1 MGFHEFYMALTYGDY
16 LKVNELIQLQKPLS
30 KGPEHDELLFITI
43 HQAYELWFKQL
54 LHELDHLCVLFREDE
69 RFRCLHTLKRVR
81 TILKTLVQQVDILE
95 TMSPLEFSSFREF
108 LDTAS
113 GFQSFQFREIEFL
126 LGLKNPAKMKPY
138 PEGSPERERLEKRLK
153 APAMWDVFL
162 AFLSRRGFAV
172 PLDVM
177 QRDVTESIK
186 PDTELQDLLIMI
198 YRTEPLLSELMEAIV
213 DIDEGLQ
220 EWRYR
225 HVKMVERTIG
235 MKPGTGGSSGAEY
248 LRSTL
253 FAPVYPDLWNIRYRL

>member
-1 MGFHEFYMALTYGDY
+1 MALTYGDY
-16 LKVNELIQLQKPLS
+16 LKVKELISLQQPLS
-30 KGPEHDELLFITI
+30 DGPEHDELLFITI

-54 LHELDHLCVLFREDE
+54 LHELDHLKRLFREDE
-69 RFRCLHTLKRVR
+69 KFRCLHTLKRVR
-81 TILKTLVQQVDILE
+81 TIFKTLVQQVDILE
-95 TMSPLEFSSFREF
+95 TMSPLEFSSFRAF

-126 LGLKNPAKMKPY
+126 LGAKNPAKMSPY
-138 PEGSPERERLEKRLK
+138 AEGSIEKERLLKRLGE
-153 APAMWDVFL
+153 PSLWDVFL

-177 QRDVTESIK
+177 KRDVTETIK
-186 PDTELQDLLIMI
+186 PDKEVQELLILI
-198 YRTEPLLSELMEAIV
+198 YRTEPLLSEIMEALV

-253 FAPVYPDLWNIRYRL
+253 FAPLYPDLWNIRYRL

>member
-1 MGFHEFYMALTYGDY
+1 MALTYGDY
-16 LKVNELIQLQKPLS
+16 LKVNELIALQQPLS

-54 LHELDHLCVLFREDE
+54 LHELDHLVVLFAEDE
-69 RFRCLHTLKRVR
+69 RYRCLHTLKRVR
-81 TILKTLVQQVDILE
+81 TIFKTLVQQVDILE
-95 TMSPLEFSSFREF
+95 TLSPLEFSSFREF

-113 GFQSFQFREIEFL
+113 GFQSFQFRELEFL
-126 LGLKNPAKMKPY
+126 LGMKNVSKLSPY
-138 PEGSPERERLEKRLK
+138 PEGSRERERLLARLA
-153 APAMWDVFL
+153 APTLWDAFL

-177 QRDVTESIK
+177 KRDLTESIK
-186 PDTELQDLLIMI
+186 PDSEVQELLITI
-198 YRTEPLLSELMEAIV
+198 YRTEPLLSEIMEALV

-253 FAPVYPDLWNIRYRL
+253 FAPLYPDLWNIRYRL

>member
-1 MGFHEFYMALTYGDY
+1 MALTYGDY
-16 LKVNELIQLQKPLS
+16 LKVKELIALQQPLS
-30 KGPEHDELLFITI
+30 DGPEHDELLFITI

-54 LHELDHLCVLFREDE
+54 LHELDHLKRLFREDE
-69 RFRCLHTLKRVR
+69 KFRCLHTLKRVR
-81 TILKTLVQQVDILE
+81 TIFKTLVQQVDILE
-95 TMSPLEFSSFREF
+95 TMSPLEFSSFRSF

-126 LGLKNPAKMKPY
+126 LGAKNPAKMSPY
-138 PEGSPERERLEKRLK
+138 ADGSSERVRLQQRLDE
-153 APAMWDVFL
+153 PSLWDVFL

-177 QRDVTESIK
+177 KRDLRETIK
-186 PDTELQDLLIMI
+186 PDKEVQELLILI
-198 YRTEPLLSELMEAIV
+198 YRTEPLLSEIMEALV

-253 FAPVYPDLWNIRYRL
+253 FAPLYPDLWNIRYRL

>member
-1 MGFHEFYMALTYGDY
+1 MALSYGEY
-16 LKVNELIQLQKPLS
+16 LKVNELISLQQPLS
-30 KGPEHDELLFITI
+30 KGPNGPEHDELLFITI

-54 LHELDHLCVLFREDE
+54 LHEIDHLMVLFGEDE
-69 RFRCLHTLKRVR
+69 KFRCLHTLKRIR
-81 TILKTLVQQVDILE
+81 TIFKTLVQQVDILE
-95 TMSPLEFSSFREF
+95 MLSPLEFSSFREF

-113 GFQSFQFREIEFL
+113 GFQSFQFRELEFL
-126 LGLKNPAKMKPY
+126 LGVKNPAKMKPY
-138 PEGSPERERLEKRLK
+138 AQDSQEFAGLTKRLM
-153 APAMWDVFL
+153 APSLWDAFL

-177 QRDVTESIK
+177 KRDVSEAVK
-186 PDTELQDLLIMI
+186 PDSEVQDLLIMI
-198 YRTEPLLSELMEAIV
+198 YQTEPLLSEIMEALV

-235 MKPGTGGSSGAEY
+235 MKPGTGGSSGADY

-253 FAPVYPDLWNIRYRL
+253 FAPLYPDLWNIRYRL